1 MNAHIAYALF
11 WLSFGIG
18 HSLLATAKGR
28 NLLKKWFGGGERLAY
43 NIFAAIH
50 IALVFMG
57 GVWIFGETAATPVI
71 NGQYTWLMTA
81 LNLLGWGLMIVALR
95 HYNLGRFSGMEQWR
109 LAKQGLPFDDDEP
122 LRTSGLHRY
131 VRHPIYLAAFMILWG
146 SAQNA
151 LGLDTAIWGSV
162 YLLLGM
168 RFEERKLE
176 RLFGQPYRDYC
187 EKVPAVIP
195 WKGRVL

>member
-1 MNAHIAYALF
+1 MRVHLLYGLL

-18 HSLLATAKGR
+18 HSLLATPTGR
-28 NLLKKWFGGGERLAY
+28 DFLKRHFGGGERLAY
-43 NIFAAIH
+43 NIFAAFH
-50 IALVFMG
+50 IALVFAG
-57 GVWIFGETAATPVI
+57 GLWIFGATATNPVI
-71 NGQYTWLMTA
+71 DSKYAWLMTGV
-81 LNLLGWGLMIVALR
+81 NLSGWVLMVIALR

-122 LRTSGLHRY
+122 LHTSGLHRY
-131 VRHPIYLAAFMILWG
+131 LRHPIYLAAFMILWG

-151 LGLDTAIWGSV
+151 LGLDTAIWGSI

-176 RLFGQPYRDYC
+176 RIFGQPYREYC
-187 EKVPAVIP
+187 EKVPAIIP
-195 WKGRVL
+195 WKGRAL